1 MTVVKLENPLGYR
14 CPFISIVGYYVSRLD
29 PSISKFRHV
38 KMQALITDHLI
49 SKSWGLIYSDRL
61 DYDIPWDKGD
71 ESDPI
76 NF

>member
-49 SKSWGLIYSDRL
+49 SKHWGGVYSHHL
-61 DYDIPWDKGD
+61 EYDLPQD
-71 ESDPI
+71 EGH
-76 NF
+76 

>member
-1 MTVVKLENPLGYR
+1 
-14 CPFISIVGYYVSRLD
+14 
-29 PSISKFRHV
+29 
-38 KMQALITDHLI
+38 MQALITDHLI

-76 NF
+76 KFWQYLANMTENKEK